1 MAGLLAPVSGRSKYG
16 RKRDPEKENFSIVAY
31 VPEYRFGGLNF
42 DFVGERTTD
51 LILFSAEP
59 TKSGGLHFFFAPD
72 DLKRAQAIRESH
84 GVRLLLCVGGGGRSG
99 NFAHVTSDPVLMDSF
114 VSTLL
119 ETLKKYNLQG
129 IDFDWEQP
137 VNQQEA
143 SLYSKLI
150 VVASTALRPKKYLVT
165 AALHSWQTYLSA
177 DAVNSLDRVHLMS
190 YDNQG
195 KHSTF
200 ASAKK
205 DVKSILKS
213 GFPPYKVALGFPG
226 YGRSLSS
233 PGNVQTYE
241 EIVNNFSP
249 KPAGD
254 IAGPDSFYFNGVET
268 VKKKTTY
275 ALKRGL
281 AGLMLWEAGQ
291 DTKDPSTSL
300 LGAVKDALVASGE
313 KFVQRK
319 EETKRSVPKGRR
331 RRRRIAIDADEL

>member
-1 MAGLLAPVSGRSKYG
+1 M
-16 RKRDPEKENFSIVAY
+16 
-31 VPEYRFGGLNF
+31 
-42 DFVGERTTD
+42 
-51 LILFSAEP
+51 ILFSAEP

-72 DLKRAQAIRESH
+72 DLKRAQVIRKSH

-99 NFAHVTSDPVLMDSF
+99 NFAHVTSDPVLMDAF
-114 VSTLL
+114 VSALL
-119 ETLKKYNLQG
+119 ETLRKYDLQG

-150 VVASTALRPKKYLVT
+150 VTASSILRPKNYLVT
-165 AALHSWQTYLSA
+165 VALHSWQTYLSA
-177 DAVNSLDRVHLMS
+177 AAVNSLDRVHLMS

-213 GFPPYKVALGFPG
+213 GFPPYKVTLGLPG
-226 YGRSLSS
+226 YGRSVRS
-233 PGNVQTYE
+233 PGSVQTYE
-241 EIVNNFSP
+241 EIMNNFSP
-249 KPAGD
+249 QPADD

-268 VKKKTTY
+268 VKRKTRY

-281 AGLMLWEAGQ
+281 AGIMLWEAGQ

-319 EETKRSVPKGRR
+319 EETTQSAPTGRR
-331 RRRRIAIDADEL
+331 RRRRIAVNADEL